1 MSQKKRSAHPFTFS
15 LTLDNA
21 RVDCADPG
29 IRYLE
34 LLVQSENQSSQEE
47 QPALPLNIALVLDRS
62 GSMDWPCSRPRH
74 SRRHQGE
81 REVTSKLDLVKAAT
95 LEILKRLGPDDHFAL
110 VTYDDEVDTL
120 IPAGS
125 QRDLGRARELV
136 QGLRS
141 GGGTNLS
148 GGLAAGYEQVQG
160 GAQPQ
165 TLNRVFLLSDGLANV
180 GITNPDHLQE
190 LAKRAAKDGISLS
203 TFGVGLDFDEL
214 LMSSL
219 AEIGH
224 GGYAFLEEAE
234 EIIPALTQEF
244 QAARAVLAKDLR
256 LAITLSGGLRVDR
269 VFSNLFRL
277 EGCLVQA
284 QLGDLSAGEVRRV
297 LLRLKMPQLPEG
309 RQLLGMAALSGLDAA
324 TGRTLSESREVWAE
338 YGFFGESVAESQNVE
353 IAEQAAIFEA
363 RYARFDAAQARDEGR
378 LDEARKLMQKSLDTM
393 QSVAA
398 GSARVQE
405 ELAAS
410 EEYAAFMAADESEVE
425 PEEARRMQKRARFAQ
440 QNLKR
445 GR

>member
-1 MSQKKRSAHPFTFS
+1 MSQKNATHPFTFS
-15 LTLDNA
+15 LALDNA

-34 LLVQSENQSSQEE
+34 LLVQSETRCAQEE
-47 QPALPLNIALVLDRS
+47 KPALPLNIALVLDRS
-62 GSMDWPCSRPRH
+62 GSMCAPCSQPRR
-74 SRRHQGE
+74 SQGRRGE
-81 REVTSKLDLVKAAT
+81 REVASKLDLVKAAT
-95 LEILKRLGPDDHFAL
+95 LEILNRLGPNDRFAL
-110 VTYDDEVDTL
+110 IAYDSEVDTL

-125 QRDLGRARELV
+125 QANLDQARDIVR
-136 QGLRS
+136 GLRP
-141 GGGTNLS
+141 GGCTNLS
-148 GGLAAGYEQVQG
+148 GGLAAGYEQVQSG
-160 GAQPQ
+160 VQPQ

-180 GITNPDHLQE
+180 GITDPEHLQD
-190 LAKRAAKDGISLS
+190 LARTAAKDGISLS

-224 GGYAFLEEAE
+224 GGYAFLEEGA

-244 QAARAVLAKDLR
+244 QAAREVLAKDLR
-256 LAITLSGGLRVDR
+256 LAITLSGGVRVDR
-269 VFSNLFRL
+269 VFSNLFRQ

-284 QLGDLSAGEVRRV
+284 QLGDLSAGELRRV

-324 TGRTLSESREVWAE
+324 TGRTLSESRELWAE
-338 YGFFGESVAESQNVE
+338 YGSFGESVAESRNAE

-378 LDEARKLMQKSLDTM
+378 LDEARTLMRMSLQTM
-393 QSVAA
+393 KAA
-398 GSARVQE
+398 APGSARVQE

-410 EEYAAFMAADESEVE
+410 EEYAAFMDADEDAVA
-425 PEEARRMQKRARFAQ
+425 PEEARRMQKRARFSR